1 MQLIK
6 GDYRSVMNRV
16 INEDIPIKLGELMT
30 IYLYRPVLQT
40 PCF

>member
-1 MQLIK
+1 ME
-6 GDYRSVMNRV
+6 GDYQSVMNRV
-16 INEDIPIKLGELMT
+16 INECIPIKFSELMT